1 MIVQKAIKV
10 RLYPTLDQQIQFH
23 KTFGHCR
30 FLYNRMLRERIDT
43 YSEFKDNKEDL
54 YSHKY
59 KTEKQYKHDFPF
71 LKDVDSIALQNARE
85 RLQDAYQRFF
95 DGLKVKRFVGFPKFK
110 SRKNKQSYRTKNIN
124 NNIKI
129 DFDKKLL
136 KLPKIK
142 TWISFRD
149 DRVFSDKIRNVT
161 ISKTKSGKY
170 YASIGIKTDIDTS
183 VKNTIHLK
191 NIQAFDMSA
200 KSFLISDSVQYV
212 NPRFY
217 RNELK
222 KLQRKH
228 RQFSRKKKGSKNRH
242 KARLQ
247 LSRHY
252 DKITNRKKDWMHKIT
267 HNLSEKYDVIILED
281 LNVEGMK
288 RFNKGVSK
296 SVTLDFSWYQFVST
310 LKYKMERKGKHLILV
325 DRWFPSSKLC
335 NKCGYKNNELK
346 LSDREWVCPEC
357 ETHHDRDKNASQ
369 NLLKEGLNILQSRK
383 INVILPM
390 EHRKVT
396 PLEIV

>member
-10 RLYPTLDQQIQFH
+10 RLYPTLQQQIQFT

-30 FLYNRMLRERIDT
+30 FLYNRMLRERIDI
-43 YSEFKDNKEDL
+43 YQELKDNKEDL
-54 YSHKY
+54 YSHEY

-71 LKDVDSIALQNARE
+71 LKEVDSIALQSARE

-95 DGLKVKRFVGFPKFK
+95 KGLKQRRFVGFPKFK
-110 SRKNKQSYRTKNIN
+110 SRKVYQSFRTKNTN

-129 DFDKKLL
+129 DFEKKLL
-136 KLPKIK
+136 KIPKLKSWIK
-142 TWISFRD
+142 FRD
-149 DRVFSDKIRNVT
+149 NRIFSEKIRNIT

-170 YASIGIKTDIDTS
+170 YASIGIEIEKEIS
-183 VKNTIHLK
+183 IKHTIHLK
-191 NIQAFDMSA
+191 NIQSFDMSA
-200 KSFLISDSVQYV
+200 KSFLISDSIEYV

-217 RNELK
+217 KNELK

-228 RQFSRKKKGSKNRH
+228 RQLSRKKKGSKNRH
-242 KARLQ
+242 KARIE

-252 DKITNRKKDWMHKIT
+252 DKIINKKKDWMHKIT
-267 HNLSEKYDVIILED
+267 HKLSEKYDVIILED

-296 SVTLDFSWYQFVST
+296 SVTLDFSWSEFVNT
-310 LKYKMERKGKHLILV
+310 LKYKMEWKGKHLILV
-325 DRWFPSSKLC
+325 DRFFPSSKLC
-335 NKCGYKNNELK
+335 SSCGYKNKKLK
-346 LSDREWVCPEC
+346 LSDREWMCPEC
-357 ETHHDRDKNASQ
+357 KTHHDRDINASK
-369 NLLKEGLNILQSRK
+369 NLKKEGLNILQSRK

-390 EHRKVT
+390 EHRKAT